1 MVFLWLAGGQGR
13 VGGGHPAVLR
23 DAGGMERLRVA
34 CGARWGRAA
43 VEVWSVETIK
53 CWQKTKGKSQFSD
66 FLWFTTW
73 FCVDLVSGKDPR
85 RYLSSLFDFFPLYR
99 IRVMTVGAIR
109 HRKQEPP
116 ARSVSTKRP
125 GSGAGWDELNQQ
137 IYRDY
142 HGDIKYI

>member
-1 MVFLWLAGGQGR
+1 MVFLLLAGGQGR

-85 RYLSSLFDFFPLYR
+85 RYLSSLFDFFPFTGSEWWLLVQSVIASR
-99 IRVMTVGAIR
+99 NRL
-109 HRKQEPP
+109 P
-116 ARSVSTKRP
+116 ARFQRK
-125 GSGAGWDELNQQ
+125 GLALELDEMNWTS
-137 IYRDY
+137 
-142 HGDIKYI
+142 KYIGIIMGI